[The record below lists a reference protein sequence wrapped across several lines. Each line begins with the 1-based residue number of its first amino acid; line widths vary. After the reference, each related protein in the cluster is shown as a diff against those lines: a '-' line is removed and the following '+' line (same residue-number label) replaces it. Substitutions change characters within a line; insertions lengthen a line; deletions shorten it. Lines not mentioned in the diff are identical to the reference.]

1 MKNDFELIVEKILEY
16 KNSLNPELDDQLIKS
31 LLEVQLSGD
40 PDVESS
46 FEKLTLKYLESKQSD

>member
-16 KNSLNPELDDQLIKS
+16 KNSLNPDLDDQLIKS

-40 PDVESS
+40 PDVESL
-46 FEKLTLKYLESKQSD
+46 FEKLTLKHMESKQND